1 MKPELQNRI
10 AALIQSL
17 DDCWNINGEAANL
30 AGLVH
35 NAKELRAV
43 RRELRKAGFKV

>member
-1 MKPELQNRI
+1 MKRELENRI

-17 DDCWNINGEAANL
+17 DDCWSINGEATNL

-35 NAKELRAV
+35 NAKELRAI
-43 RRELRKAGFKV
+43 RRELRKAGFKI